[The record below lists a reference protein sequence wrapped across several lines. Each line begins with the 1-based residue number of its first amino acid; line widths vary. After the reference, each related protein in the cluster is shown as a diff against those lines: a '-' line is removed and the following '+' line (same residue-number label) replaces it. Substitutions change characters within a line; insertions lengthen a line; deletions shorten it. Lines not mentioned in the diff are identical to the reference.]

1 MKTSNKLIL
10 FLVQLQEHLG
20 TTFKIVIKNFY
31 ILTVDEIK
39 QKVLNQHFLDE
50 NHKKF
55 VKDIDPYEKEYSWMR
70 RFMDLTRKRDT
81 EGILLAI
88 FKANIIVRS
97 L

>member
-1 MKTSNKLIL
+1 MRELNFILYNANSIVTNVITEDFWFMKTSNKLIL

-20 TTFKIVIKNFY
+20 TTFKIVIENFY

-55 VKDIDPYEKEYSWMR
+55 VKDIDVCLI
-70 RFMDLTRKRDT
+70 D
-81 EGILLAI
+81 
-88 FKANIIVRS
+88 KA
-97 L
+97 

>member
-1 MKTSNKLIL
+1 MITEGFWFMKTSNKLIL

-20 TTFKIVIKNFY
+20 TTFKIVIENFY

-55 VKDIDPYEKEYSWMR
+55 VKDIDVCLI
-70 RFMDLTRKRDT
+70 D
-81 EGILLAI
+81 
-88 FKANIIVRS
+88 KA
-97 L
+97 